1 MFKSIKSKL
10 GVLILTIIFL
20 AAATL
25 TLTYLLIST
34 QQKYGLFINLAGRQR
49 MLSQKS
55 TKEIQ
60 SYMRTSN
67 PEIKKQAL
75 ASIDLFDQSLK
86 AFRYGGEIINTH
98 GAKEKIDSLMDKRDA
113 KQVLGTSLDLWSAFK
128 ANAEVVFTS
137 KTKSSE
143 ARNALN
149 FIEENNLK
157 LLDKMNQLTTVLQDD
172 LDRNISRIM
181 LFQLASF
188 IFIFLI
194 GLLSYRQ
201 LTRIVTPL
209 IELKKAADAVRL
221 GNFQGCFRDCE
232 QVTGDEIED
241 LSKAMRHMAETI
253 LDNIST
259 LKQREEE
266 LIKAKDELE
275 NRVKERTAEITRANE
290 ELRKLEQLREQLS
303 QMIVHDLKN
312 PLTGILSSVELA
324 GVLGPISDKQK
335 ELMET
340 AKVNAKKLSN
350 MIMDILD
357 LGKMAE
363 NKLVLNKTTFSTE
376 ALVKDLSWIETLT
389 KKENKQLTL
398 QTEKGLSLNADKNL
412 IIRVLENLLTN
423 AIKHTPSGGK
433 ISLNIK
439 RDKNQI
445 LFEVIDNGEGIPK
458 EYLERIFDRF
468 FKIENQKLKS
478 SVDTGLGLTLCK
490 MAVEAHQGKIAVESQ
505 VGKGSRFFFTLPQ
518 S

>member
-10 GVLILTIIFL
+10 GFLILTIIFL
-20 AAATL
+20 AVATL
-25 TLTYLLIST
+25 ALTYLLIST
-34 QQKYGLFINLAGRQR
+34 QQKYGLLINIAGRQR

-60 SYMRTSN
+60 GYMRTGN
-67 PEIKKQAL
+67 PETKKQAL

-86 AFRYGGEIINTH
+86 AFRYGGKILN
-98 GAKEKIDSLMDKRDA
+98 GRGVKEKIDSLMDKRNT
-113 KQVLGTSLDLWSAFK
+113 KQILGTALDQWGAFK
-128 ANAEVVFTS
+128 AKAEVVFTS

-143 ARNALN
+143 ARDALN

-157 LLDKMNQLTTVLQDD
+157 LLEKMNQLTTVLQDD

-201 LTRIVTPL
+201 LNRIVTPL

-221 GNFQGCFRDCE
+221 GDFQGCFRDCD

-253 LDNIST
+253 L
-259 LKQREEE
+259 QREED
-266 LIKAKDELE
+266 LVKARDELE
-275 NRVKERTAEITRANE
+275 IRVNERTAEIARANE

-363 NKLVLNKTTFSTE
+363 NKLVLNKTTFS
-376 ALVKDLSWIETLT
+376 ADDLAKNLSWVETLT
-389 KKENKQLTL
+389 KKENKQLIL
-398 QTEKGLSLNADKNL
+398 QIEKGVNVTADKNL
-412 IIRVLENLLTN
+412 IVRVLENLLSN
-423 AIKHTPSGGK
+423 AIKHTTPGGRITLSVK
-433 ISLNIK
+433 K
-439 RDKNQI
+439 DKNQI
-445 LFEVIDNGEGIPK
+445 LFEVVDNGEGIPK

-468 FKIENQKLKS
+468 FKIENQQLKS

-490 MAVEAHQGKIAVESQ
+490 MAVEAHQGKIGVESQ
-505 VGKGSRFFFTLPQ
+505 VGKGSRFFFALPQ

>member
-10 GVLILTIIFL
+10 GFLILTIIFL
-20 AAATL
+20 AVATL
-25 TLTYLLIST
+25 ALTYLLIST
-34 QQKYGLFINLAGRQR
+34 QQKYGLLINIAGRQR

-60 SYMRTSN
+60 SYLRTSN

-75 ASIDLFDQSLK
+75 ASIGLFDQSLK
-86 AFRYGGEIINTH
+86 AFRYGGEIINTR
-98 GAKEKIDSLMDKRDA
+98 GVKEKIGSLMDKSDT
-113 KQVLGTSLDLWSAFK
+113 KQILGTALDLWSAFK
-128 ANAEVVFTS
+128 AKAEVVFTS

-149 FIEENNLK
+149 FIENNNLK
-157 LLDKMNQLTTVLQDD
+157 LLEKMNQLTTVLQDD

-221 GNFQGCFRDCE
+221 GDFQGCFRDCE

-241 LSKAMRHMAETI
+241 LSKAMHHMAETI
-253 LDNIST
+253 L
-259 LKQREEE
+259 QREED
-266 LIKAKDELE
+266 LVKARDELE
-275 NRVKERTAEITRANE
+275 IRVNERTSEITRANE
-290 ELRKLEQLREQLS
+290 ELRKLEQLREELS

-324 GVLGPISDKQK
+324 GALGPISDKQK

-340 AKVNAKKLSN
+340 AKVNVKKLSN

-363 NKLVLNKTTFSTE
+363 NKLVLNKTTFSAE
-376 ALVKDLSWIETLT
+376 ELVNNLSWIENLT
-389 KKENKQLTL
+389 KKETKQLTF
-398 QTEKGLSLNADKNL
+398 QTEKGLNLKADKNL

-433 ISLNIK
+433 INLNIK

-445 LFEVIDNGEGIPK
+445 LFEVIDSGEGIAK
-458 EYLERIFDRF
+458 EYLGRIFDRF

-478 SVDTGLGLTLCK
+478 SIDTGLGLTLCK
-490 MAVEAHQGKIAVESQ
+490 MAVEAHQGKIGVESQ